1 MVPVRFAAARLADPF
16 SFRGLVEQSRDLDCL
31 AQAVYY
37 EARGETAAGQAAVAQ
52 VVLNRVRHPA
62 FPKSVCAVVFQGARS
77 SACQFAFV
85 CNGATHR
92 PTETLAWRR
101 AEDIAARALK
111 GAVMADI
118 GEAVSFHTA
127 RSPTGW
133 GPGMQKVAQI
143 GAHVFYR
150 FAENANAARLLR
162 ETAEAPE
169 GMGTHP
175 VYASLAPPLPSAREA
190 GEALAAGAAAVER
203 AATVVENAA
212 KAAVSPQRPA
222 EPAAAP
228 ASDGPVKSQAVPG

>member
-1 MVPVRFAAARLADPF
+1 
-16 SFRGLVEQSRDLDCL
+16 
-31 AQAVYY
+31 
-37 EARGETAAGQAAVAQ
+37 

-77 SACQFAFV
+77 SACQFAFA
-85 CNGATHR
+85 CNGATRR

-127 RSPTGW
+127 SSPTGW

-150 FAENANAARLLR
+150 FAGRANAARILR
-162 ETAEAPE
+162 ETAEVPDD
-169 GMGTHP
+169 MDVHP

-203 AATVVENAA
+203 AASAVEGAA
-212 KAAVSPQRPA
+212 KAAVAPQHAPA
-222 EPAAAP
+222 TAAPTPGAAP
-228 ASDGPVKSQAVPG
+228 AADAPVQSDMRDSGIAHAALSF